1 MMDKRNKR
9 RYFETLRK
17 SLKDGA
23 RTAVMNAS
31 SESQIDRIQRL
42 FKSKDDAIKDCAMQ
56 YSSVQGLGEV
66 TGKDEIL
73 DMINDAVEIIM
84 QTTSS
89 IELKRI
95 INLSSAK
102 IYALIGLEAVQ
113 KVPSDS

>member
-1 MMDKRNKR
+1 MIDMRNKK

-23 RTAVMNAS
+23 RTAVMNAN
-31 SESQIDRIQRL
+31 SENQIDRIQRL
-42 FKSKDDAIKDCAMQ
+42 YQSKDEAIKDCALQ
-56 YSSVQGLGEV
+56 YNSVQDLGEV
-66 TGKDEIL
+66 MGKDDIL

-102 IYALIGLEAVQ
+102 INALIGLEATQ
-113 KVPSDS
+113 KVSSDS

>member
-1 MMDKRNKR
+1 MDKRNKR

-73 DMINDAVEIIM
+73 DMINDAVEIIR

-102 IYALIGLEAVQ
+102 INALIGLEAVQ

>member
-1 MMDKRNKR
+1 MDKRNKR

-42 FKSKDDAIKDCAMQ
+42 IKSKDDAIKDCAMQ

-66 TGKDEIL
+66 TGKDDIL

-102 IYALIGLEAVQ
+102 INALIGLEAVQ

>member
-42 FKSKDDAIKDCAMQ
+42 YQSKDEAINPFAVCKPAKPAPTIIIFFKSYLSIKN
-56 YSSVQGLGEV
+56 
-66 TGKDEIL
+66 IL
-73 DMINDAVEIIM
+73 
-84 QTTSS
+84 
-89 IELKRI
+89 
-95 INLSSAK
+95 
-102 IYALIGLEAVQ
+102 
-113 KVPSDS
+113 